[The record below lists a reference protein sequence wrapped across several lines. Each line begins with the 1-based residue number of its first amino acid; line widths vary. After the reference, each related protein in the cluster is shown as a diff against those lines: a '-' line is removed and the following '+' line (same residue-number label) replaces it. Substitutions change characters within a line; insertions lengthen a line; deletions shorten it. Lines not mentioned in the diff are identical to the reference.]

1 MAIRCESATPYLR
14 SMPDSTIEKA
24 RYCSQCGQPVTVND
38 ALYCKEC
45 GAPLAGTI
53 WLSHEITW
61 RPFVAFALSIVPGL
75 GHFYKRQ
82 PGRGVLW
89 FLFVIYMYMAA
100 PFLGW
105 IVHLICASNAALS
118 GAIKED
124 ALARSIPGGG
134 SRRLSATARPRS

>member
-1 MAIRCESATPYLR
+1 MA
-14 SMPDSTIEKA
+14 DSTIERP
-24 RYCSQCGQPVTVND
+24 RYCSQCGAPVTVKD
-38 ALYCKEC
+38 AAFCKEC
-45 GAPLAGTI
+45 GAPLAGAI
-53 WLSHEITW
+53 WLSHQITW

-100 PFLGW
+100 PFIGW

-134 SRRLSATARPRS
+134 SHGLSATARPRS